1 MEKINYRF
9 LNYKRYSKFLEDL
22 NTDVSEQRPYGNIR
36 EDAIVFIQDN
46 LRIWARGNE
55 YVCDGPSATRI
66 DSDTLTFKNGVN
78 NTVMTIRSADGT
90 ITFTDSDGRT
100 L

>member
-22 NTDVSEQRPYGNIR
+22 NNNKVR

-46 LRIWARGNE
+46 LRIWARGKE
-55 YVCDGPSATRI
+55 YVCDGPSNTKVAG
-66 DSDTLTFKNGVN
+66 DTLTFTNGLD
-78 NTVMTIRSADGT
+78 NTAMSIHSANGT
-90 ITFTDSDGRT
+90 ITFTDSSGRT